1 MSLLFTAGEKY
12 KVRLE
17 NVMYPR
23 FYIEELHFK
32 EEICFILIS
41 EYVKL
46 YISVA
51 LFQTDVA

>member
-12 KVRLE
+12 KVRLG

-23 FYIEELHFK
+23 FYIEELHF
-32 EEICFILIS
+32 ILIS

-46 YISVA
+46 YIPVA
-51 LFQTDVA
+51 FFQTDVV